1 MQTQTDNDTPAED
14 LEEIFVVIFVAEFE
28 QAEEKMEISMQ
39 NMERYKQKT
48 IDEAI

>member
-14 LEEIFVVIFVAEFE
+14 LHEIFVVIFVTDFE

-39 NMERYKQKT
+39 NVERYKQRN